1 MFENEFIYFPLN
13 LPIHQHI
20 YQFII
25 HYINEV
31 VLDLFQAPFLLL
43 ECSQQM
49 KSDFFAHHAID
60 LFRKLPCMSIYF
72 HKND

>member
-25 HYINEV
+25 RYINEV
-31 VLDLFQAPFLLL
+31 VLDSFFFLVV
-43 ECSQQM
+43 S
-49 KSDFFAHHAID
+49 S
-60 LFRKLPCMSIYF
+60 
-72 HKND
+72 